1 VNPPFCVGNIG
12 HDAFA
17 HFAGRGGLP
26 FRGEIIPD
34 VGLLVLDA
42 RGFGRLQAPDAGA
55 GVFDHDLHGAAG
67 EITGLRGAIA
77 AEDEQLGDA
86 FGKFFAQG
94 GELLVRGGP
103 DGYDVAVAVRI
114 LLLEGDALLEPAVK
128 FGELVGGEPA
138 HAVRKPGQD
147 ISRGVFAEDLGGF
160 VDFVVGEDHGAWS
173 RELGAGSQRG
183 LALLVGVGA
192 DGFDEFHGGLVV
204 LVMQPGSAVF
214 GDLCQGAAELVALGG
229 DGGQRFLGPTVLG
242 ALAPEVGFVGVA
254 LSFNFGAC
262 LLKHKRPLPVTRID
276 GRDCFW
282 CVGYHSQLWMSR
294 WRWMPA
300 GHSGVVKLVSA
311 KRT

>member
-1 VNPPFCVGNIG
+1 VNPPFCAVGNIG

-42 RGFGRLQAPDAGA
+42 RGFGRLQAPDAGP

-67 EITGLRGAIA
+67 EIPGLRGAIA
-77 AEDEQLGDA
+77 AEDEQLGDT

-94 GELLVRGGP
+94 GELLVRGRP
-103 DGYDVAVAVRI
+103 DGDDVAVAVGI
-114 LLLEGDALLEPAVK
+114 LLLEGDALFEAAVE

-138 HAVRKPGQD
+138 HAVGETRQD
-147 ISRGVFAEDLGGF
+147 ISRGVFAKDLGRF
-160 VDFVVGEDHGAWS
+160 VDFVVGED
-173 RELGAGSQRG
+173 
-183 LALLVGVGA
+183 
-192 DGFDEFHGGLVV
+192 
-204 LVMQPGSAVF
+204 
-214 GDLCQGAAELVALGG
+214 
-229 DGGQRFLGPTVLG
+229 
-242 ALAPEVGFVGVA
+242 
-254 LSFNFGAC
+254 
-262 LLKHKRPLPVTRID
+262 
-276 GRDCFW
+276 
-282 CVGYHSQLWMSR
+282 HSQLWMSR